1 MSLAYDGEF
10 QVYKVAGMGPSNNNG
25 YVLADPASGECY
37 LVDAPE
43 EVEKLLAEAAWFTI
57 KGVLLTHTHPDHIAG
72 YASLKRSSDAP
83 VAVHADD
90 EARMQEAAA
99 FHLSDGDELTI
110 GETAITVMH
119 TPGHTPGGVC
129 LLLGGCLISGDTLFP
144 GGPGYTRSP
153 EAFQQLVGSITKRLL
168 VLDDGVMVFPGHG
181 NDSTIGDCKREY
193 AAFAAQ
199 PHPADLCGEVHWLTT

>member
-1 MSLAYDGEF
+1 MALVYDGDF
-10 QVYKVAGMGPSNNNG
+10 RVYKVAGMGSSSNNG
-25 YVLADPASGECY
+25 YVLADPASRECY

-43 EVEKLLAEAAWFTI
+43 EVEKLLAEAAGFTI

-83 VAVHADD
+83 VAVHVND

-99 FHLSDGDELTI
+99 FHLSNGDELSI
-110 GETAITVMH
+110 GETTIEVIH

-129 LLLGGCLISGDTLFP
+129 LLVGGCLISGDTLFP

-153 EAFQQLVGSITKRLL
+153 EAFQQLVASITERLL
-168 VLDDGVMVFPGHG
+168 VLDDKVMVFPGHG
-181 NDSTIGDCKREY
+181 GDTTIGDCKREY
-193 AAFAAQ
+193 AIFAAQ
-199 PHPADLCGEVHWLTT
+199 PHPADLSGEVLWLTT